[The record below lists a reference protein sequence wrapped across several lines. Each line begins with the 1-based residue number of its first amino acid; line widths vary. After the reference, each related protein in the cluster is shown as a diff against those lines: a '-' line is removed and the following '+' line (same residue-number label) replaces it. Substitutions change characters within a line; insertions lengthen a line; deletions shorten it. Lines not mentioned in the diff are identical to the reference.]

1 VGVFEIM
8 SLNRQLRKLILE
20 ARPADELQQ
29 AAIAS
34 GMVEFRRAAM
44 LKVAQG
50 ITTTEEVLRE
60 LPAEYLGLEV

>member
-1 VGVFEIM
+1 V
-8 SLNRQLRKLILE
+8 LE
-20 ARPADELQQ
+20 SRPAEELQQ
-29 AAIAS
+29 AAIAG

-50 ITTTEEVLRE
+50 ITSTEEVLRE